1 MYSSN
6 GHSYIITLFSVC
18 ETVIETEKREME
30 RAKDREREVE
40 REKDRKRKCEIEKR
54 STKTDREI
62 KRKGEGE

>member
-18 ETVIETEKREME
+18 ETAIETEKREME
-30 RAKDREREVE
+30 RAKDRE
-40 REKDRKRKCEIEKR
+40 RKCEIEKR